1 LLENHHGMRTWL
13 PAVLILASGCA
24 AHLEPDASLTVVPY
38 TLLPGGRIVVEVQLN
53 GQGPFRFAVDTAAT
67 GSFLTER
74 ARTALALP
82 HIPGVTTTVYGAIAT
97 GEFPL
102 VEVERLELG
111 GESWAAA
118 RLIALPSDTSATATL
133 DGVLGADFLRR
144 YSVGLT
150 VADQALRLYDPATIG
165 RRAHRG
171 WSEVA
176 LTPRIFGKSLEPLHF
191 LEVTV
196 EGRSVP
202 ALFDLGAGMSMLNSA
217 ASAALRLEPIRVA
230 RRGEFADAVGSEPVV
245 ATLGTQDLRTG
256 NVAWRNETFLIEDLP
271 IFSLLAPTGEP
282 LAILGS
288 GLFTQRD
295 CIIDFARERLLIR
308 WSMGEAD

>member
-1 LLENHHGMRTWL
+1 MRTWL
-13 PAVLILASGCA
+13 TAILVLATACTTP
-24 AHLEPDASLTVVPY
+24 LEQDASLTVVPY
-38 TLLPGGRIVVEVQLN
+38 TLLPGGRVVVEVRVN

-74 ARTALALP
+74 ARLALALP
-82 HIPGVTTTVYGAIAT
+82 HIPGLTTTVYGAIAT

-102 VEVERLELG
+102 VEVDRLDLG
-111 GESWAAA
+111 SETWPAA
-118 RLIALPSDTSATATL
+118 RLIALPSDTSATETL

-150 VADQALRLYDPATIG
+150 ASDRALRLYDPATIG
-165 RRAHRG
+165 ERVHRG

-176 LTPRIFGKSLEPLHF
+176 LTPRVIGNSLEPLHF
-191 LEVTV
+191 LEITV

-202 ALFDLGAGMSMLNSA
+202 ALFDLGAGISMLNSA
-217 ASAALRLEPIRVA
+217 ASDELRLEPTRIS

-245 ATLGTQDLRTG
+245 ATLGTQNLRTG
-256 NVAWRNETFLIEDLP
+256 TVAWRNETFLIEDLA
-271 IFSLLAPTGEP
+271 IFSLLADEGEP

-308 WSMGEAD
+308 WSMDEAE

>member
-1 LLENHHGMRTWL
+1 MRTWL
-13 PAVLILASGCA
+13 PAILIVASGCTA
-24 AHLEPDASLTVVPY
+24 PLELESDASLTVVPY
-38 TLLPGGRIVVEVQLN
+38 SLLPGGRVVVEVRVN

-74 ARTALALP
+74 ARLALGLP
-82 HIPGVTTTVYGAIAT
+82 LIPDLTMTVYGAIAT

-102 VEVERLELG
+102 VDVDRIELG
-111 GESWAAA
+111 SETWPAA
-118 RLIALPSDTSATATL
+118 RLIALPSDTSATATV

-150 VADQALRLYDPATIG
+150 ASDRALRLYDPETIG
-165 RRAHRG
+165 ARVHRG

-176 LTPRIFGKSLEPLHF
+176 LTPRIVGRSLEPLHF
-191 LEVTV
+191 VQVSV

-202 ALFDLGAGMSMLNSA
+202 ALFDLGAGVSVLNT
-217 ASAALRLEPIRVA
+217 AALTALQLEPIRISQ
-230 RRGEFADAVGSEPVV
+230 RGEFSDALGSEPVV
-245 ATLGTQDLRTG
+245 AQLGTQDLRTG
-256 NVAWRNETFLIEDLP
+256 SVAWRNEIFLIEDLA
-271 IFSLLAPTGEP
+271 IFSLLADEGEP

-308 WSMGEAD
+308 WAMDESD

>member
-1 LLENHHGMRTWL
+1 MRTWL
-13 PAVLILASGCA
+13 TAILILATGCTVP
-24 AHLEPDASLTVVPY
+24 LEPDASLTVVPY
-38 TLLPGGRIVVEVQLN
+38 TLLPGGRVVVEVQVN

-74 ARTALALP
+74 ARSALGLD
-82 HIPGVTTTVYGAIAT
+82 HIPGLTTTVYGAIAT

-111 GESWAAA
+111 GEIWPAA
-118 RLIALPSDTSATATL
+118 RLIALPSETSATASL

-150 VADQALRLYDPATIG
+150 ARDMALRLYDPATIG
-165 RRAHRG
+165 ARVHRG
-171 WSEVA
+171 WSEVP
-176 LTPRIFGKSLEPLHF
+176 LSPRIVGRSLEPLHF

-202 ALFDLGAGMSMLNSA
+202 ALFDLGAGVSVINSA
-217 ASAALRLEPIRVA
+217 ASTALRLEPIRIA

-256 NVAWRNETFLIEDLP
+256 DVAWQNETFLIEDLA
-271 IFSLLAPTGEP
+271 IFSLLAPDGGP
-282 LAILGS
+282 IAILGS

-308 WSMGEAD
+308 WSMSETN

>member
-1 LLENHHGMRTWL
+1 MRTWL
-13 PAVLILASGCA
+13 QALLTLTAVSLTA
-24 AHLEPDASLTVVPY
+24 ACTATLETDESLTVVPY
-38 TLLPGGRIVVEVQLN
+38 TLLPGGRVVVEVELN

-74 ARTALALP
+74 ARALLALP
-82 HIPGVTTTVYGAIAT
+82 HIPGATTTVYGAIAT

-102 VEVERLELG
+102 VEVDRLVLG
-111 GESWAAA
+111 SEIWAGP

-150 VADQALRLYDPATIG
+150 ASDRALRLYDPATIG
-165 RRAHRG
+165 ARPHRG
-171 WSEVA
+171 WSEID
-176 LTPRIFGKSLEPLHF
+176 LTPRVFGASLEPLHF
-191 LEVTV
+191 LDVTV

-202 ALFDLGAGMSMLNSA
+202 ALLDLGAGVSVLNSA
-217 ASAALRLEPIRVA
+217 ASRALRLEPIRVTQ
-230 RRGEFADAVGSEPVV
+230 RGEFSDAVGSERVV
-245 ATLGTQDLRTG
+245 ARLGTQDLRTG
-256 NVAWRNETFLIEDLP
+256 DVAWRNETFLIEDLA
-271 IFSLLAPTGEP
+271 IFSLLAGDGEP

-295 CIIDFARERLLIR
+295 IIIDFARERVLIR
-308 WSMGEAD
+308 WAMSEAD

>member
-1 LLENHHGMRTWL
+1 MRTWL
-13 PAVLILASGCA
+13 PALLIVASGCA
-24 AHLEPDASLTVVPY
+24 APLELELDPDASLTVVPY
-38 TLLPGGRIVVEVQLN
+38 TLLPGGRVVVEVQVN

-67 GSFLTER
+67 GSFLTEGAR
-74 ARTALALP
+74 AALGLAL
-82 HIPGVTTTVYGAIAT
+82 IPGLTTTVYGAIAT

-102 VEVERLELG
+102 VEVDRIELG
-111 GESWAAA
+111 GEVWSAA
-118 RLIALPSDTSATATL
+118 RLIALPSDTSATASL

-150 VADQALRLYDPATIG
+150 ARDMALRLYDPATIG
-165 RRAHRG
+165 ARVHRG
-171 WSEVA
+171 WSEVP
-176 LTPRIFGKSLEPLHF
+176 LTPRIVGKSLEPLHF
-191 LEVTV
+191 LQVSV

-202 ALFDLGAGMSMLNSA
+202 ALFDLGAGVSMLNSA
-217 ASAALRLEPIRVA
+217 ASTALRLEPIRIA

-256 NVAWRNETFLIEDLP
+256 NVTWQNETFLIEDLA
-271 IFSLLAPTGEP
+271 IFSLLAPDGGP
-282 LAILGS
+282 IAILGS

-308 WSMGEAD
+308 WSMNEAD

>member
-1 LLENHHGMRTWL
+1 MRTWL
-13 PAVLILASGCA
+13 SAILILLATGCTTP
-24 AHLEPDASLTVVPY
+24 LEPDASLTVVPY
-38 TLLPGGRIVVEVQLN
+38 TLLPGGRVVVEVEIN

-67 GSFLTER
+67 GSFVTER
-74 ARTALALP
+74 TRELLALP
-82 HIPGVTTTVYGAIAT
+82 HVPGVTTTVYGAIAT

-102 VEVERLELG
+102 VDIERLQLG
-111 GESWAAA
+111 SETWPAA
-118 RLIALPSDTSATATL
+118 RLIALPSDTSAMATL

-150 VADQALRLYDPATIG
+150 AADRALRLYDPETIG
-165 RRAHRG
+165 ARVHRG

-176 LTPRIFGKSLEPLHF
+176 LTPRIVGRSLEPLHF
-191 LEVTV
+191 LQISV

-202 ALFDLGAGMSMLNSA
+202 ALFDLGAGVSMLNSA
-217 ASAALRLEPIRVA
+217 ASTALRLEPIRIA
-230 RRGEFADAVGSEPVV
+230 RRGEFSDAVGSEPVV

-256 NVAWRNETFLIEDLP
+256 DVAWRNETFLIEDLA
-271 IFSLLAPTGEP
+271 IFSLLAPEGEP

-308 WSMGEAD
+308 WSMNEAD

>member
-1 LLENHHGMRTWL
+1 MRTWL
-13 PAVLILASGCA
+13 PLILIAASGCTA
-24 AHLEPDASLTVVPY
+24 PLELESDASLPVVPY
-38 TLLPGGRIVVEVQLN
+38 TLLPGGRVVVEVRLN

-74 ARTALALP
+74 ARSALGLP
-82 HIPGVTTTVYGAIAT
+82 LVPDLRTTVYGAIAS

-102 VEVERLELG
+102 VDVDRIEVGSEV
-111 GESWAAA
+111 WPDA

-150 VADQALRLYDPATIG
+150 ASDRALRLYDPETIG
-165 RRAHRG
+165 ARVHRG
-171 WSEVA
+171 WSEVT
-176 LTPRIFGKSLEPLHF
+176 LTPRIVGRSLEPLHF
-191 LEVTV
+191 VQVSV

-202 ALFDLGAGMSMLNSA
+202 ALFDLGAGVSVLNSA
-217 ASAALRLEPIRVA
+217 ASDELRLQPTLIS
-230 RRGEFADAVGSEPVV
+230 RRGEFSDAVGSERVV

-256 NVAWRNETFLIEDLP
+256 SVAWSNETFLIEDLA
-271 IFSLLAPTGEP
+271 IFSLLADEGEP

-295 CIIDFARERLLIR
+295 CIIDFARERLLVR
-308 WSMGEAD
+308 WSMNEAD